1 MEELSI
7 TRALAEIQLL
17 DKRIFKLI
25 NFNSEK
31 YVCVKSDKST
41 VDFEKAG
48 KSINSSY
55 QSIIDLINRRHKLKS
70 AVILKN
76 AQTMIQ
82 LTNEKLS
89 IAELIER
96 KQMVE
101 QYRNLLDYMKQNKED
116 ALNQVRSQ
124 NEKVESELL
133 RIIEASFGKNSSNT
147 KSSSASEIETIST
160 TYRKKNY
167 SELFDPL
174 DINAKIKTIDSL
186 IDEYD
191 RESNYLLAEVNAI
204 TKILV

>member
-174 DINAKIKTIDSL
+174 DINAKIKTIDSM